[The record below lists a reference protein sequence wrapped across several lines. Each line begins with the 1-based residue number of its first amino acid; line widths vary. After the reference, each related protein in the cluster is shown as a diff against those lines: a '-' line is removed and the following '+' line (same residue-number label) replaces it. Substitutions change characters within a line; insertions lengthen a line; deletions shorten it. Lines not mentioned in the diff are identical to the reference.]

1 MSLRRTVLSMLS
13 LSAFGLASA
22 AFAAEPLPVATWRF
36 DQTLAA
42 DQAGVPALGVI
53 DPLGLSGFVQDTVFG
68 ETRWVWR
75 FDGNSTPNEQAG
87 LLVSSSGLLNGDDA
101 YSIDIVFKFEP
112 NSSSWENIYGVSNR
126 QSDNALYIDP
136 DSRLEVWPSGDGP
149 TRFTVGDYHRVTLT
163 NRGNSTVSAYM
174 DGIFQFDLTTT
185 SLNFSAYASANPQ
198 RLIHFFADN
207 VAGGGQGE
215 FADGAVASIRLYDVE
230 LSADQ
235 VGGLPPLPAV
245 PEPASVLM
253 MLAGAVVVAA
263 AAASRRGR
271 HQAAARVS
279 ACCG

>member
-1 MSLRRTVLSMLS
+1 MMSFRTSVFSVLSAAS
-13 LSAFGLASA
+13 LGATFAASA
-22 AFAAEPLPVATWRF
+22 ADPQPVATWRF
-36 DQTLAA
+36 DRTLAA

-75 FDGNSTPNEQAG
+75 FDGNSTPSQQAG
-87 LLVSSSGLLNGDDA
+87 LLVNSSGLLNGDDA

-112 NSSSWENIYGVSNR
+112 NTSSWENIFGVSNR

-149 TRFTVGDYHRVTLT
+149 TRFTVGEYHRVTLT
-163 NRGNSTVSAYM
+163 NRGNNTVTAYM
-174 DGIFQFDLTTT
+174 DGIFQFDLSTT

-207 VAGGGQGE
+207 LVGGGQGE

-230 LSADQ
+230 LSSDQ

-245 PEPASVLM
+245 PEPASALM
-253 MLAGAVVVAA
+253 MLAGGAVVA
-263 AAASRRGR
+263 R
-271 HQAAARVS
+271 AARRRRV
-279 ACCG
+279 